1 MAELNLDKTIDPEDQ
16 IPLSSLGVVEF
27 YSGIGGWHYATR
39 ETGLNLKIIAAVDIN
54 TTANKV
60 YKHNFPNTKV
70 LQRNILGLSAEE
82 LDSFLADL
90 FTLSPPC
97 QPFTRQG
104 KNEDDIDHRTDSFF
118 HLMGI
123 LSAMKKPPQYVM
135 MENVKG
141 FELSRTRGHFV
152 HVLKD
157 LGYTFQEYLIS
168 PKQFGIPN
176 SRLRYYL
183 LARLSPRNFKAAP
196 LQDSVEHLKIYIP
209 ASFHDMHLK
218 CDISSYLD
226 DLSEI
231 DVQQFLVPDK
241 ILEKYAQGL
250 DIVSAKS
257 HSSCCFTRGY
267 YHYAVG
273 TGSVLHHDCS
283 VDLALAYQCYA
294 RQKNSCD
301 SIKSLKELKLRYFT
315 PQEVAK
321 LMLFPASHAFPTN
334 VSNKQCYKLLGN
346 SVNVFVVATLL
357 CYLCS
362 Q

>member
-1 MAELNLDKTIDPEDQ
+1 MQSKTDPEE
-16 IPLSSLGVVEF
+16 PLPSKSLGVVEF
-27 YSGIGGWHYATR
+27 YSGIGGWHYAIR
-39 ETGLNLKIIAAVDIN
+39 ETGLNLKILAAVDIN
-54 TTANKV
+54 TTANQV

-70 LQRNILGLSAEE
+70 LQRNILGLSAQE
-82 LDSFLADL
+82 LDSFLANL

-104 KNEDDIDHRTDSFF
+104 KNEDDIDYRTDSFF

-123 LSAMKKPPQYVM
+123 LSAMQKPPQYIM

-152 HVLKD
+152 HVLKE

-196 LQDSVEHLKIYIP
+196 LQDTVEHLKYYIP
-209 ASFHDMHLK
+209 TSFHDIHLK

-231 DVQQFLVPDK
+231 DVQQFLVPDR

-294 RQKNSCD
+294 EQKNNCD
-301 SIKSLKELKLRYFT
+301 GIKSLKELKLRYFT

-321 LMLFPASHAFPTN
+321 LMSFPASHTFPTS